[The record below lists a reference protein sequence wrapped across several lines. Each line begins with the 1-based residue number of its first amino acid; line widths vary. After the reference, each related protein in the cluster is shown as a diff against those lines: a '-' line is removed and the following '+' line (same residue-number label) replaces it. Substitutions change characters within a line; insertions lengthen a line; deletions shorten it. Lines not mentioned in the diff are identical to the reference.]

1 MRKIVSV
8 CKARAM
14 SRFSIAHNY
23 IFFRNDKLIKFTN
36 MSNIQEKTNKEYPM
50 YDVNTSVSK
59 TDEYNGNEIQ
69 FIKRS
74 AFQNGYELC
83 QKEYEEKLR
92 WIPVEEE
99 LPEIGQRVLLKN
111 EFYEYV
117 GFLSKN
123 KKDFRALTVEISDS
137 NEKISGV
144 THWRFL

>member
-1 MRKIVSV
+1 
-8 CKARAM
+8 
-14 SRFSIAHNY
+14 
-23 IFFRNDKLIKFTN
+23 
-36 MSNIQEKTNKEYPM
+36 MSNIVQKAADYANAKFNPEKHLENVPNFYCIDLYE
-50 YDVNTSVSK
+50 
-59 TDEYNGNEIQ
+59 
-69 FIKRS
+69 
-74 AFQNGYELC
+74 AFLAGYKVL

-137 NEKISGV
+137 NEKIPGV
-144 THWRFL
+144 THWRSL